1 MTIRRIVIAATVAAS
16 FSIAASAAP
25 VAQPAPVDSKS
36 TFTLI
41 MTGKHTGYKHRGHWR
56 YRHRREQNRDDA
68 QGNRH
73 LAHVHGITPRG
84 THDPIQRVNQVSDY
98 GRQRGDRQ
106 KNPDAL

>member
-56 YRHRREQNRDDA
+56 YRHRREQNRDPFCMFSIGARLSGICDA
-68 QGNRH
+68 R
-73 LAHVHGITPRG
+73 
-84 THDPIQRVNQVSDY
+84 
-98 GRQRGDRQ
+98 
-106 KNPDAL
+106 